1 MLIKD
6 FKFKS
11 ATGVCTITAN
21 AFVPDDNNVRGVLV
35 MHHGMAEHNE
45 RYHGFFEYLTSNGIA
60 VFMHDMA
67 NHGKSNQNADETG
80 YFGDKDGY
88 KGLIKDMKSVYDIA
102 KKEYPDKKIV
112 ICGHSMGSFIAR
124 CFTAQY
130 AKENFVGAIYIGTG
144 GKNPVAKMGVAVT
157 DMVSSVK
164 GAKYKSKLIDKI
176 TFGSYN
182 KGTEGRTGFD
192 WLTKD
197 TAIVDEYIADP
208 MCGFLFSAA
217 GMRDLVN
224 LNIMANSSEWYEK
237 VRKDLPIFVIAGDR
251 DPVGAYGKGFKEIN
265 DKLISSGHTDV
276 KMKLY
281 ENDRHEILNELD
293 KETVYADVLAFIDRV
308 IS

>member
-6 FKFKS
+6 YKFKS

-102 KKEYPDKKIV
+102 KTEYPDKKIV
-112 ICGHSMGSFIAR
+112 ICGHSMGSFITR

-130 AKENFVGAIYIGTG
+130 AKEDFVGAVYIGTG
-144 GKNPVAKMGVAVT
+144 GTNPMAKMGVAVA
-157 DMVSSVK
+157 DIVVSVK
-164 GAKYKSKLIDKI
+164 GAKHKSKFIDKL
-176 TFGSYN
+176 TFGSYG

-197 TAIVDEYIADP
+197 TAIVDEYIADS

-251 DPVGAYGKGFKEIN
+251 DPVGAYGKGIKEIN

-293 KETVYADVLAFIDRV
+293 KETVYADVLAFINRV